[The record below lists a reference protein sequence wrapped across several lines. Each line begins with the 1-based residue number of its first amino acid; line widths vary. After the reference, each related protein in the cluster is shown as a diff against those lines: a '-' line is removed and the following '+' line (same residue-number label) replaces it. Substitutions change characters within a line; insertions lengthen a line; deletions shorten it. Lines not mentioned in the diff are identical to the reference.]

1 MDGVLLIDKPLGLT
15 SHDVVARV
23 RRVTRERSVGHAGT
37 LDPRATGLLVLVL
50 GRATRIASFLT
61 SHDKSYDAVVRLGI
75 STDTHDAEGRTVT
88 AESEPQIPSGRAV
101 AAALDAFGGT
111 FLQVPPSHSAKK
123 IQGQK
128 AYDLARRDQPVVLE
142 PVSVTLRQLE
152 TVALEG
158 SRLELRMTVTAGFYV
173 RALARDLGERLGC
186 GAHLEAL
193 RRTASGRF
201 GLGQALTLAEA
212 ERLGPSLADRLLSP
226 AEALA
231 ELPGVE
237 LTDAGLRRATHGNWL
252 NQEHLVPGNGPL
264 LLDPPH
270 PRFRLLGP
278 GGRLIAVA
286 EPRRGTLHPVV
297 VLG

>member
-1 MDGVLLIDKPLGLT
+1 
-15 SHDVVARV
+15 VARL
-23 RRVTRERSVGHAGT
+23 RRAARERSVGHAGT

-50 GRATRIASFLT
+50 GCATRLASFLT
-61 SHDKSYDAVVRLGI
+61 SHDKSYDAVIRLGI
-75 STDTHDAEGRTVT
+75 STDTHDAEGRTVS
-88 AESEPQIPSGRAV
+88 AEAPPQIPSGRAI
-101 AAALDAFGGT
+101 AAALDGFRGT
-111 FLQVPPSHSAKK
+111 FLQVPPAHSAKK

-128 AYDLARRDQPVVLE
+128 AYDLARRDQPVILE
-142 PVSVTLRQLE
+142 PVSVTVRQLE
-152 TVALEG
+152 IVAQEG
-158 SRLELRMTVTAGFYV
+158 SRVDLRMTVTAGFYV

-193 RRTASGRF
+193 RRTASGTF
-201 GLGQALTLAEA
+201 GLGQALTMDEA
-212 ERLGPSLADRLLSP
+212 ERLGPDLADRLLSP

-237 LTDAGLRRATHGNWL
+237 LTDTGLRRAAHGNWL
-252 NQEHLVPGNGPL
+252 SQEHLVPGNWPSL
-264 LLDPPH
+264 LEPSH